1 MKKKLLM
8 FVVSLF
14 VIAGNAMAQ
23 YDRIISEDDVDLPE
37 SSSDPEDIL
46 VRRTIKAD
54 TWSTLTLPF
63 FLYDTDLT
71 EIFGDDIRVA
81 MFRDYEIN
89 EYDQY
94 VLNFEELEIPFDFEA
109 NRPYLIKS
117 SKALTEFLVNSVEV
131 DANEEEAYIA
141 YDNGRS
147 PTSSRYVRYAA
158 MIGTLR
164 NGVNIPDG
172 SFFIRD
178 NKFYVANGS
187 VLKGLRAYFII
198 DELMGKYNESN
209 ISFCVDGEA
218 TAIDGMYV
226 NGTEIVSG
234 NVYSVNGTFMGR
246 AENVMKSLP
255 HGVYIVNNKKVVVK

>member
-8 FVVSLF
+8 FVMSLF
-14 VIAGNAMAQ
+14 VFAGNTMAQ
-23 YDRIISEDDVDLPE
+23 NRIISEDDMYLPE
-37 SSSDPEDIL
+37 PSSAPEDIL
-46 VRRTIKAD
+46 VKRTIKAN

-63 FLYDTDLT
+63 ELWDSDLT
-71 EIFGDDIRVA
+71 EIFGDDMRIAKFVD
-81 MFRDYEIN
+81 FEKN
-89 EYDQY
+89 ENDQY
-94 VLNFEELEIPFDFEA
+94 VLNFEELDIPFNFNA
-109 NRPYLIKS
+109 NCPYLIKS
-117 SKALTEFLVNSVEV
+117 SKALTEFLFKSVEV

-147 PTSSRYVRYAA
+147 PNHPRYERYAV

-164 NGVNIPDG
+164 NGVELPDY
-172 SFFIRD
+172 SFFLRD
-178 NKFYVANGS
+178 NKFYFANGS
-187 VLKGLRAYFII
+187 VLKGFRAYFVI
-198 DELMGKYNESN
+198 DGLLDKYSESN
-209 ISFCVDGEA
+209 ISFCIDGEA